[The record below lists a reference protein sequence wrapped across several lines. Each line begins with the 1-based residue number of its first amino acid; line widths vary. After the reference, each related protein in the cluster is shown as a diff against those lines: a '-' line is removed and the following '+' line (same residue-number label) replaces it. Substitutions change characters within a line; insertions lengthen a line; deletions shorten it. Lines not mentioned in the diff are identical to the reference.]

1 MLRILAVSFL
11 LFLDPSWKA
20 DLLRDLNSNNMETR
34 IAAVQVLSTN
44 PEALSDTEVQSA
56 VITLYNRESS
66 DPDWGGKAEFLD
78 FEKYDDALLS
88 AVQSIAAKSGR
99 PDAWKALAEGNY
111 NDDSQF
117 AKWLAQQ
124 PGAFPIL
131 LQLSVSSALD
141 TAQKNE
147 KNAGPNRNEILR
159 GNITF
164 VLAET
169 CSLAGQHCDQVLPIL
184 RTRLADKSDWI
195 KLAAVRGLGLCGT
208 ASDVKLLQQM
218 EAGYINDRGWM
229 HFLKTSEEEIKG
241 RETQVKAPGPPA
253 RQ

>member
-1 MLRILAVSFL
+1 MLRILVASFL

-131 LQLSVSSALD
+131 FQLSNGTEARTKQED
-141 TAQKNE
+141 E
-147 KNAGPNRNEILR
+147 KRTGPNRDE
-159 GNITF
+159 
-164 VLAET
+164 
-169 CSLAGQHCDQVLPIL
+169 
-184 RTRLADKSDWI
+184 
-195 KLAAVRGLGLCGT
+195 
-208 ASDVKLLQQM
+208 
-218 EAGYINDRGWM
+218 
-229 HFLKTSEEEIKG
+229 
-241 RETQVKAPGPPA
+241 
-253 RQ
+253 